1 MNNISYHT
9 DQKNMIFRYFER
21 NNDRQI
27 SASEIKEELAVANQ
41 KIGLATI
48 YRHLDSLEKQGVIRK
63 FADES
68 GKKSCWQYA
77 GGNENCSS
85 HYHLKCEK
93 CGKIIHLD
101 CGFVSDIDAHILT
114 EHQFTMDRTKTVFYG
129 TCAGCSQRI

>member
-27 SASEIKEELAVANQ
+27 SASEIKEELDAANQ

-77 GGNENCSS
+77 GGNENCSG

-129 TCAGCSQRI
+129 TCAAC